1 MKRAIFERTLQEIY
15 TKQLALFYG
24 QYYNLVELFD
34 FAGYIIWQEREFGY
48 GERPEMGKV
57 CRAYGALL

>member
-1 MKRAIFERTLQEIY
+1 MNRVIFVRTLRENY
-15 TKQLALFYG
+15 TKPLALFYG
-24 QYYNLVELFD
+24 RYYNLVELFN